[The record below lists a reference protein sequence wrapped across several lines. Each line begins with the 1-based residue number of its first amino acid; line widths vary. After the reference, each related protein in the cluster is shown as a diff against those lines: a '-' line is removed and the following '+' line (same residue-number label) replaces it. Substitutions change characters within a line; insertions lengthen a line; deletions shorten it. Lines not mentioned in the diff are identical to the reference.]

1 MAKNNPL
8 IVLEDDFH
16 GTEIRVRE
24 SSRDLLF
31 AYEYDLTASQ
41 RRTVRKIRDT
51 LCGSDDC
58 VCGVV
63 R

>member
-1 MAKNNPL
+1 MAKAKLL
-8 IVLEDDFH
+8 IVLENSFH

-58 VCGVV
+58 ASGVV